1 MVLSFS
7 QRKMN
12 EYGRDRAGVFLYRP
26 SFQVRI
32 RVVGTPAGRSVRS
45 SGSGTGAE
53 GGGWQPWA
61 EAELLMRHGGAAAP
75 PTAGEE
81 PLIPFFS
88 SSSVAVEQQR
98 SLPPS
103 TEPGKPAGLPPSA
116 RCCLSACLSSSVL
129 QCRASWLD
137 MSPCSRVLLFLDN
150 HI

>member
-1 MVLSFS
+1 
-7 QRKMN
+7 MN
-12 EYGRDRAGVFLYRP
+12 AVEIEQEFFCTDRVSRTDP
-26 SFQVRI
+26 SCWN
-32 RVVGTPAGRSVRS
+32 TGRSVRS

-61 EAELLMRHGGAAAP
+61 EAELLMRHGGAATP
-75 PTAGEE
+75 PTANEE
-81 PLIPFFS
+81 PLIPLFS
-88 SSSVAVEQQR
+88 SSGAAVEQQR

-137 MSPCSRVLLFLDN
+137 ICLLVLVCCCF
-150 HI
+150 

>member
-1 MVLSFS
+1 
-7 QRKMN
+7 
-12 EYGRDRAGVFLYRP
+12 
-26 SFQVRI
+26 
-32 RVVGTPAGRSVRS
+32 
-45 SGSGTGAE
+45 
-53 GGGWQPWA
+53 
-61 EAELLMRHGGAAAP
+61 MRHGGAAAP

-88 SSSVAVEQQR
+88 SSGAAVEQQR
-98 SLPPS
+98 SLSPS

-150 HI
+150 HIYYDILYTN